1 MERLSGSVVQS
12 SANKGSHLRRP
23 RARHRRG
30 AAGRRAPARSGGR
43 FVEYQ
48 PTSEASV
55 NRRGIS
61 QPARHQS
68 TGEASVNRRGISQGL
83 DCALR
88 TPTGG
93 PRRGQAPEVHLHLE
107 PSLDEPAPPAA
118 RSAPRAQRRGGH
130 VGRGGRSMAG
140 AARRAHQL
148 RKDSNGSS
156 VTPLRARASSCASS
170 ASLLCAA
177 LTRRSCAPAPSAAS
191 APRPSS
197 RSAPLSLSPLCR
209 ARRPRRVSPG
219 SFAASRAAC
228 CAGAGATRGGGR
240 NP

>member
-68 TGEASVNRRGISQGL
+68 TGEASVK
-83 DCALR
+83 AL
-88 TPTGG
+88 TAHYG
-93 PRRGQAPEVHLHLE
+93 PRQAGHGGGRHQKSICTWSHRLMNLRRP
-107 PSLDEPAPPAA
+107 
-118 RSAPRAQRRGGH
+118 PRAQRRALSAAAGTSGA
-130 VGRGGRSMAG
+130 AG
-140 AARRAHQL
+140 AAWQ
-148 RKDSNGSS
+148 
-156 VTPLRARASSCASS
+156 
-170 ASLLCAA
+170 
-177 LTRRSCAPAPSAAS
+177 
-191 APRPSS
+191 S
-197 RSAPLSLSPLCR
+197 RH
-209 ARRPRRVSPG
+209 
-219 SFAASRAAC
+219 
-228 CAGAGATRGGGR
+228 GGHTS
-240 NP
+240 

>member
-68 TGEASVNRRGISQGL
+68 TGEASVNRRGISQPARHQSTGEASVK
-83 DCALR
+83 AL
-88 TPTGG
+88 TAHYG
-93 PRRGQAPEVHLHLE
+93 PRQAGHGGGRHQKSICTWSHRLMNLRRP
-107 PSLDEPAPPAA
+107 
-118 RSAPRAQRRGGH
+118 PRAQRRALSAAAGTSGA
-130 VGRGGRSMAG
+130 AG
-140 AARRAHQL
+140 AAWQ
-148 RKDSNGSS
+148 
-156 VTPLRARASSCASS
+156 ARH
-170 ASLLCAA
+170 
-177 LTRRSCAPAPSAAS
+177 
-191 APRPSS
+191 
-197 RSAPLSLSPLCR
+197 
-209 ARRPRRVSPG
+209 
-219 SFAASRAAC
+219 
-228 CAGAGATRGGGR
+228 GGHTS
-240 NP
+240 

>member
-48 PTSEASV
+48 PTS
-55 NRRGIS
+55 
-61 QPARHQS
+61 
-68 TGEASVNRRGISQGL
+68 EASVNRRGISQGL

-130 VGRGGRSMAG
+130 VGRGGRSMAV